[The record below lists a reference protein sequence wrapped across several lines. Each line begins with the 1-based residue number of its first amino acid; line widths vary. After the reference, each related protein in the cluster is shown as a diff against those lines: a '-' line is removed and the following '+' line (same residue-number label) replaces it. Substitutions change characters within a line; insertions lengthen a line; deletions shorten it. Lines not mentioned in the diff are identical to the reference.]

1 MGTAA
6 MSNRIPLCAAGH
18 CALPAPTRL
27 AAFIVYEES
36 FIVLSLTSLM
46 IPFFWRPDLRQPS
59 RAEPA
64 VSSVTRQAITAAACV
79 SWLAGD

>member
-1 MGTAA
+1 MSAVEAKEPGFFTKGVKEKTSDSEWVRYAL
-6 MSNRIPLCAAGH
+6 SNRIPLCAAGH

-46 IPFFWRPDLRQPS
+46 IPFIGDL
-59 RAEPA
+59 
-64 VSSVTRQAITAAACV
+64 I
-79 SWLAGD
+79 

>member
-46 IPFFWRPDLRQPS
+46 IPFIGDL
-59 RAEPA
+59 
-64 VSSVTRQAITAAACV
+64 I
-79 SWLAGD
+79 